1 MPMTSSTDDSIPP
14 TEPDVNGSDSRE
26 LTTSTEPENA
36 DSLPSLLFL
45 TFTLLPDD
53 QDPNGRLILPGIYS
67 PDEVAHLLPMFRE
80 NQLDEVRSHL
90 PTWIYEYGQV
100 LAQRQIDRANTEAA
114 KPKLDP
120 TAKQK
125 SSSFNQ
131 RPEHIESSKKLTPA
145 KEVKGTQRS
154 LFDLPS

>member
-1 MPMTSSTDDSIPP
+1 MPMTSSTDDSILP
-14 TEPDVNGSDSRE
+14 TEQDANGSDASE
-26 LTTSTEPENA
+26 LDISDEPERTA
-36 DSLPSLLFL
+36 SPPLLFL

-53 QDPNGRLILPGIYS
+53 QDPNGRLILPGIHS

-80 NQLDEVRSHL
+80 NQWDEVRSHL
-90 PTWIYEYGQV
+90 PTWISEYGQV
-100 LAQRQIDRANTEAA
+100 LAQRQIDRANAEAA